1 MPEWAE
7 KVESERDALE
17 DLADSDLP
25 CAEIAETLL
34 EAAADDER
42 EVVTSHP

>member
-1 MPEWAE
+1 MPGLWTE

-17 DLADSDLP
+17 ALADSDLP

-34 EAAADDER
+34 DAADDET
-42 EVVTSHP
+42 EVATS